1 MAGRPA
7 KSINASSGARTKE
20 EVKLRQETESK
31 LRGNINN
38 IQPFD
43 YLTDDQKA
51 IFNFLV
57 TEMEASEILGN
68 LDVYVLNNACI
79 AIDRLKTLEHQ
90 ANIEPSVI
98 FDKNFLSA
106 RKAYTDTF
114 NKSCDNLCLSPTAR
128 AKIGSLTVQKSKADA
143 DPLIKALNKIK
154 GGDR

>member
-1 MAGRPA
+1 MPGRPA
-7 KSINASSGARTKE
+7 KAINASSGAHTKE
-20 EVKLRQETESK
+20 ELKLRQETEDK
-31 LRGNINN
+31 LRGKTDS

-43 YLTDDQKA
+43 YLSDDQKN

-57 TEMEASEILGN
+57 KEMEASNILGN
-68 LDVYVLNNACI
+68 LDVYVLNNAAI

-114 NKSCDNLCLSPTAR
+114 NKSCDSLCLSPTAR
-128 AKIGSLTVQKSKADA
+128 AKIGSLTVQKTKADA
-143 DPLIKALNKIK
+143 DPLIIALKKIK
-154 GGDR
+154 GGA